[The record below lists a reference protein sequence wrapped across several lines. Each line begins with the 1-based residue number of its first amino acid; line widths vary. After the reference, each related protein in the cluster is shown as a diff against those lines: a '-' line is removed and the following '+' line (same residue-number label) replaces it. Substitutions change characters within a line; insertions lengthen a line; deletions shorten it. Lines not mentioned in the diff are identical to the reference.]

1 VPNAVKD
8 TAGDPLTNEW
18 IQLIGDL
25 LRARAPISSMASILK
40 VRLSRMRNEDV
51 RAMFFFFFLSSS
63 LRQESV
69 ACREGA
75 HKSRMRRLWRLFA
88 MTQ

>member
-1 VPNAVKD
+1 MPNAVKD

-51 RAMFFFFFLSSS
+51 RAMFFFFFLLVSDKSQS
-63 LRQESV
+63 PAVRVLTRVGCAVS
-69 ACREGA
+69 GA
-75 HKSRMRRLWRLFA
+75 FLP
-88 MTQ
+88 